1 MCWFHLDPVLD
12 YSYLLLDYLD
22 AVVNYSVYSDVV
34 VDYYDYDYYYY
45 YLVVNYSVYSDVLVD
60 YYYYYY
66 YYYLAWSQLMGFGP
80 TFPCLG

>member
-1 MCWFHLDPVLD
+1 MCWFNLDPVLD
-12 YSYLLLDYLD
+12 YSYPLLDYLD

-34 VDYYDYDYYYY
+34 VDYYDYYDYYYY
-45 YLVVNYSVYSDVLVD
+45 YYYSVVNYSVYSDVVVD
-60 YYYYYY
+60 Y